1 MADTPTP
8 RPRRVKPTGQPP
20 GAGEGAPASSNPAA
34 SALQDFARAHL
45 LRAPV
50 AVALSGGADSTA
62 LLLAARDHWPGQV
75 RALHV
80 HHGLQAAGD
89 DFERHCRQ
97 LCQALAVPLDVLKV
111 QAHAAAG
118 QSPQDA
124 ARRARYPALARS
136 AAAQGCTMVLLGQHA
151 DDQAETVLLALGRG
165 AGLPGLAAMPERFER
180 DGMVF
185 GRPLLAVCAVSMR
198 QWLLE
203 QGWAFVDDPSNQDEH
218 YSRNRLRARL
228 MPALAEV
235 MPHYRQTL
243 ARSARHA
250 AQAQQLLDELARDDL
265 ERIGNPPRLRDLQAL
280 SAPRQAN
287 ALRHWLASAHGARP
301 SAAQLEELLSQVA
314 VCTTGGHRIE
324 LKAAA
329 GRVTRQGPVLVY
341 LPV

>member
-1 MADTPTP
+1 MMTPSH
-8 RPRRVKPTGQPP
+8 
-20 GAGEGAPASSNPAA
+20 ANPAT
-34 SALQDFARAHL
+34 SALQDFARAQQ
-45 LRAPV
+45 LRGPV

-62 LLLAARDHWPGQV
+62 LLLAARQCWPGQV

-89 DFERHCRQ
+89 DFERHCLE
-97 LCQALAVPLDVLKV
+97 LCRALDVPLDVLKV
-111 QAHAAAG
+111 QAHPAAG

-124 ARRARYPALARS
+124 ARRARYPALARG

-180 DGMVF
+180 DGMAF
-185 GRPLLAVCAVSMR
+185 GRPLLAVPAAAMR
-198 QWLLE
+198 QWLLA
-203 QGWAFVDDPSNQDEH
+203 QGQAFVDDPSNQDEH

-235 MPHYRQTL
+235 MPHFRETL

-265 ERIGNPPRLRDLQAL
+265 QRIGSPPRLRDLQVL
-280 SAPRQAN
+280 STPRQAN

-301 SAAQLEELLSQVA
+301 SAAQLDELLAQVA
-314 VCTTGGHRIE
+314 ACITRGHHIE
-324 LKAAA
+324 LKVAS
-329 GRVTRQGPVLVY
+329 GRVIRKSSELVY
-341 LPV
+341 LQA